1 MNFPVFDLHCDT
13 ALELLGKD
21 RRSLGSLRKNELHI
35 DLERA
40 GTLPGYAQCFAC
52 FTSPLQYLPGN
63 TTVADMF
70 ERELATIIRETGN
83 NGDLIQLAYS
93 AHEIKENRKNGLMSA
108 LLTIEGTAGFDYNTD
123 ILEDLY
129 NIGFRIT
136 TLCWNEKNPLTGSC
150 MTGGGLTQSGREY
163 VKEAQRLGM
172 VVDVSHISDE
182 GFWDV
187 MEITEKPI
195 IASHSNSRTIYNN
208 PRNLTDEMYK
218 AICKTG
224 GTAGINLYTCFLGE
238 KVTLDIVC
246 DHIFHFLNLAGDDK
260 YISLGSDFDGVD
272 SLPEGISGV
281 QDYPR
286 LAERLLERG
295 LSEQS
300 VENIFWNNA
309 VGVIERCSTSVQE
322 I

>member
-52 FTSPLQYLPGN
+52 FTSTKQYLPGN
-63 TTVADMF
+63 ATVADLF
-70 ERELATIIRETGN
+70 ERQLATIIRETGN
-83 NGDLIQLAYS
+83 NGDLIQITYS
-93 AHEIKENRKNGLMSA
+93 AEEIEENKKQGMMSA
-108 LLTIEGTAGFDYNTD
+108 LLTIEGTAGFDYNKD

-136 TLCWNEKNPLTGSC
+136 TLGWNEKNPLTGSC
-150 MTGGGLTQSGREY
+150 ETGGGLTDAGKEY
-163 VKEAQRLGM
+163 VEEAQRLGM

-182 GFWDV
+182 GFWD
-187 MEITEKPI
+187 IIDISQKPI
-195 IASHSNSRTIYNN
+195 IASHSNSRTLCDN

-218 AICKTG
+218 DICKTC
-224 GTAGINLYTCFLGE
+224 GTAGINLFTGFLGE
-238 KVTLDIVC
+238 NATLDTVC
-246 DHIFHFLNLAGDDK
+246 DHIFHFLALAGSDK
-260 YISLGSDFDGVD
+260 HVSLGSDFDGVNK
-272 SLPEGISGV
+272 LPEGISGV

-286 LAERLLERG
+286 LADKLLERG
-295 LSEQS
+295 LVEQS
-300 VENIFWNNA
+300 IENIFWNNA
-309 VGVIERCSTSVQE
+309 VGVIERCSM
-322 I
+322 